1 MWISAGR
8 SIGVPPGWLIVLVA
22 VFAVFSGFD
31 FLSSAE
37 AQTARFRE
45 SVNVGRDA
53 QVIRT
58 LEAAREHM
66 AGQRW
71 DEVVP
76 LLQQQ
81 IETQGDSIVPVE
93 TGRYLNTAT
102 ACHLLLAA
110 LPPEGL
116 ATYRQRVDPQA
127 RDLFHEGQERLDE
140 LPLRR
145 IVTNLFCSS
154 FGDDALWLLGE
165 LAFERGSF
173 DQARQSWELLVHPV
187 AGPDNDMPSSSRHLT
202 FPDSQFAPA
211 EVRFRLIL
219 CSLFERDAARAAR
232 ELAVFERLHAEELTT
247 VAGTKVGMVDWLRR
261 ELQTL
266 QNDAPARTR
275 AIASGVDA
283 PDLAAVLWSRAL
295 PENRFLGPSLRLT
308 TGGSRPLATYPLV
321 HDDTVFVAGSDSIFA
336 FDLRS
341 GQPKWPANG
350 SDSGEIFT
358 NTLDRPWRPH
368 MPLAGV
374 AAYTMTLSDGRLYAR
389 TGPPL
394 LRRSRNEGNAFSEI
408 VGLDVGGRQGELV
421 FHVTSDV
428 LDPDA
433 ESPEATNW
441 TFEGTP
447 VVEDGRVYVSLRQ
460 GSPEDQV
467 FVVCFDAET
476 SRLIWSRRVCS
487 SLKNVPDHFNEIG
500 HRQLTLADGRLFLAT
515 DSGAIAALEARTGR
529 LLWIVTYPGLA
540 EETPAEMSDPGRHG
554 LSTCLH
560 HQGVVYAAPAD
571 SSQLFA
577 LDAVTGEA
585 VWVQPA
591 PERILHLTGV
601 VEGRLIVCGASL
613 WALNTQ
619 NGEMAWPERRV
630 GFNDPGSAGFGR
642 GVLTTRHVY
651 WPLHDGLL
659 QVDHRMG
666 QIVDRVELR
675 EAFGQT
681 GGHLLIANGI
691 LLIAQADRLV
701 ALGPAPKD
709 PETPPLPSMKREF
722 GWKLPV
728 REAAPQSFAAP
739 GSMPLWPARRIWT
752 RPIKGSASVLWPVRL
767 SPDQT
772 SATSAGLLIAERC
785 ELRSLDLRT
794 GRERWRIHL
803 EQIPHQAMQSGSQL
817 VLLSD
822 DGLQSRADSTGQF
835 QWRYRPPRDED
846 RVREARLLSDRL
858 ALLVTD
864 RAVEILSLER
874 GELVWSYPARNATGT
889 VSCSA
894 ALRRDSMSRRK
905 RRSEWFESNALALF
919 RSERARHGAVLDF
932 SGGLGF
938 PCEWPEQQP
947 LLLSGGAGR
956 DPELMTL
963 NDLMLQ
969 TRSLVP
975 SQSGI
980 VNGVMMWSHRFE
992 NATFARPFLLTNHQT
1007 LVAIEDGREAVR
1019 IDAASGIVQW
1029 RQSLGPLPL
1038 QDVSSET
1045 LLLKDLLIAVSD
1057 GSLRA
1062 FALKDGALKWTRWA
1076 GPSRWKLR
1084 ESGQAVACLP
1094 LPGTSNQP
1102 EEPVPIML
1110 CRALDGTIIQRI
1122 PVSASGATELWNDSR
1137 FVTVRS
1143 GSELQGLLAM
1153 SDSMNQAP

>member
-1 MWISAGR
+1 
-8 SIGVPPGWLIVLVA
+8 VA
-22 VFAVFSGFD
+22 AFAEWCGFS
-31 FLSSAE
+31 FLNSAE

-58 LEAAREHM
+58 LETAREHL
-66 AGQRW
+66 AGQRS

-93 TGRYLNTAT
+93 TGRYLNTAA

-116 ATYRQRVDPQA
+116 AIYRQRVDPQA
-127 RDLFHEGQERLDE
+127 RDLFREGQERLDE
-140 LPLRR
+140 RPLQR
-145 IVTNLFCSS
+145 IVTNLLCSS
-154 FGDDALWLLGE
+154 YGDDALWLLGE
-165 LAFERGSF
+165 LAFERGAF
-173 DQARQSWELLVHPV
+173 DQARQHWELLVPPV
-187 AGPDNDMPSSSRHLT
+187 TNPDSDMLSPSRHLT
-202 FPDSQFAPA
+202 FPDPQFAPA

-219 CSLFERDAARAAR
+219 CSLFERDAVRAER
-232 ELAVFERLHAEELTT
+232 ELAVFERLHAGELTT
-247 VAGTKVGMVDWLRR
+247 VAGTKTGMVDWLRR

-266 QNDAPARTR
+266 QRE
-275 AIASGVDA
+275 AIARAGRVSSDVEV
-283 PDLAAVLWSRAL
+283 PDLAAVLWSRTL

-321 HDDTVFVAGSDSIFA
+321 HEDTVFVAGSDSIFA

-341 GQPKWPANG
+341 GQPKWSANG

-408 VGLDVGGRQGELV
+408 IGLDIASRQGELV
-421 FHVTSDV
+421 FHVTSNV

-447 VVEDGRVYVSLRQ
+447 VVADGRVYASLRQ

-467 FVVCFDAET
+467 FAVCFDAET
-476 SRLIWSRRVCS
+476 SRLNWSRRVCS
-487 SLKNVPDHFNEIG
+487 SLRNIPDHFNETG

-540 EETPAEMSDPGRHG
+540 EETPAEMSDPRRHG
-554 LSTCLH
+554 LSVCLH

-577 LDAVTGEA
+577 LDAATGEA

-591 PERILHLTGV
+591 PERILHLLGV
-601 VEGRLIVCGASL
+601 AEGRLIVCGASL
-613 WALNTQ
+613 WALNAQ
-619 NGEMAWPERRV
+619 NGELAWPERRV
-630 GFNDPGSAGFGR
+630 GFNDAGSAGFGR
-642 GVLTTRHVY
+642 GVLTSRHVY

-659 QVDHRMG
+659 QVDHRTG
-666 QIVDRVELR
+666 QIVDRIELR

-691 LLIAQADRLV
+691 LLIAQTDRLV
-701 ALGPAPKD
+701 ALGPEPKE
-709 PETPPLPSMKREF
+709 PETPPQPSVKREF

-728 REAAPQSFAAP
+728 RKAVSQTPAAKGTAS
-739 GSMPLWPARRIWT
+739 LWPARRIWT
-752 RPIKGSASVLWPVRL
+752 RPVNEPAVVLQPSRSSLEQASVA
-767 SPDQT
+767 ST
-772 SATSAGLLIAERC
+772 GLLIAEQC
-785 ELRSLDLRT
+785 ELRSLDVMT
-794 GRERWRIHL
+794 GRDRWCVHL
-803 EQIPHQAMQSGSQL
+803 EQTPRHAMLSGSQL
-817 VLLSD
+817 ILVSN

-835 QWRYRPPRDED
+835 QWRYRPSKNED
-846 RVREARLLSDRL
+846 RVCEARLLSSQF
-858 ALLVTD
+858 ALLATD

-874 GELVWSYPARNATGT
+874 GRMVWSYPARNTTGI

-894 ALRRDSMSRRK
+894 ALRSGPLNQRDRK
-905 RRSEWFESNALALF
+905 PAWLESELLTLF
-919 RSERARHGAVLDF
+919 RSERARLGAVLDF
-932 SGGLGF
+932 STGLGF
-938 PCEWPEQQP
+938 PCDWPEHQS
-947 LLLSGGAGR
+947 LLLPGGTEHP
-956 DPELMTL
+956 PELMTL
-963 NDLMLQ
+963 NDLTLQ
-969 TRSLVP
+969 ARLLIP
-975 SQSGI
+975 PQSGTSS
-980 VNGVMMWSHRFE
+980 GRMWSHQLE
-992 NATFARPFLLTNHQT
+992 TATFARPVVLANREA
-1007 LVAIEDGREAVR
+1007 VVVIEDGRWAVR
-1019 IDAASGIVQW
+1019 IDAASGTVQW

-1038 QDVSSET
+1038 HDVSNET
-1045 LLLKDLLIAVSD
+1045 LLLPDALIAVSD

-1076 GPSRWKLR
+1076 GQNRWKLR
-1084 ESGQAVACLP
+1084 ESDQAIACVP
-1094 LPGTSNQP
+1094 QPGTSDRLTGTSDRLEDP
-1102 EEPVPIML
+1102 ALIML
-1110 CRALDGTIIQRI
+1110 CRARDGTVIQRI
-1122 PVSASGATELWNDSR
+1122 PVSAPAELWNDTR
-1137 FVTVRS
+1137 FAAVRS
-1143 GSELQGLLAM
+1143 GSDLHGLLAM
-1153 SDSMNQAP
+1153 SNALSQAP

>member
-1 MWISAGR
+1 MKR
-8 SIGVPPGWLIVLVA
+8 SGPLRRLVLLLA
-22 VFAVFSGFD
+22 AFAELSGFW
-31 FLSSAE
+31 LMNRAE

-53 QVIRT
+53 QVVRT
-58 LEAAREHM
+58 LETAREHM

-140 LPLRR
+140 RPLRR

-173 DQARQSWELLVHPV
+173 DQARQSWELLVPPV
-187 AGPDNDMPSSSRHLT
+187 AGPDSDMPSSSRHLT

-219 CSLFERDAARAAR
+219 CSLVERDAARAGQ
-232 ELAVFERLHAEELTT
+232 ELAVFERLHAEEQTT
-247 VAGTKVGMVDWLRR
+247 VAGTKIRMVDWLRR
-261 ELQTL
+261 ELQAL
-266 QNDAPARTR
+266 QNNAPARTETVS
-275 AIASGVDA
+275 SGVDA
-283 PDLAAVLWSRAL
+283 PDLAAVLWSRTL

-308 TGGSRPLATYPLV
+308 AGGSRPLATYPLV

-350 SDSGEIFT
+350 SDNGEIFT

-408 VGLDVGGRQGELV
+408 VGLDVAGRQGELV
-421 FHVTSDV
+421 FHVTSEV

-540 EETPAEMSDPGRHG
+540 EETPAEMSDPRRHG
-554 LSTCLH
+554 LSSCLH

-601 VEGRLIVCGASL
+601 VDGRLIVCGASL

-642 GVLTTRHVY
+642 GVLTSRHIY

-659 QVDHRMG
+659 QVDHRTG
-666 QIVDRVELR
+666 RIVDRVELR

-681 GGHLLIANGI
+681 GGHLLIANNI
-691 LLIAQADRLV
+691 LLIAQTDRLV
-701 ALGPAPKD
+701 ALGPEPKE

-728 REAAPQSFAAP
+728 RDAALPISDTP
-739 GSMPLWPARRIWT
+739 ESTPLWPARRIWT
-752 RPIKGSASVLWPVRL
+752 RPIEGSASVLWPARSSL
-767 SPDQT
+767 DPA
-772 SATSAGLLIAERC
+772 SATGSSLLIAERC

-794 GRERWRIHL
+794 GRDRWRVHL
-803 EQIPHQAMQSGSQL
+803 EQTPRQALQSGSQL
-817 VLLSD
+817 ILVSD

-835 QWRYRPPRDED
+835 QWRYESPTDD
-846 RVREARLLSDRL
+846 RVCKARLLADQFV
-858 ALLVTD
+858 LLVTD
-864 RAVEILSLER
+864 RVVEILSLER
-874 GELVWSYPARNATGT
+874 GEVVWSYPARDAAGT

-894 ALRRDSMSRRK
+894 ALRRDSLNRRM

-919 RSERARHGAVLDF
+919 RSDRGRHGVVLDF

-947 LLLSGGAGR
+947 LLLSGGAGGN
-956 DPELMTL
+956 PESITL
-963 NDLMLQ
+963 NDLTLQ
-969 TRSLVP
+969 ARPLVP
-975 SQSGI
+975 PQSG
-980 VNGVMMWSHRFE
+980 VVSGVMWSHRFE
-992 NATFARPFLLTNHQT
+992 NVTFGRPVLLTNHQT
-1007 LVAIEDGREAVR
+1007 LVVIEDGREAVR
-1019 IDAASGIVQW
+1019 IDAVSGIVQW

-1038 QDVSSET
+1038 HDVSSET

-1057 GSLRA
+1057 GALRA

-1076 GPSRWKLR
+1076 GRNRWKLR
-1084 ESGQAVACLP
+1084 ESGEAVACLP
-1094 LPGTSNQP
+1094 LHRTSNQP

-1110 CRALDGTIIQRI
+1110 CRAPDGAVIQRI
-1122 PVSASGATELWNDSR
+1122 PVSASVTPELWNDSR
-1137 FVTVRS
+1137 FATVRS
-1143 GSELQGLLAM
+1143 GSELHGLLAM
-1153 SDSMNQAP
+1153 SDAMSPAP